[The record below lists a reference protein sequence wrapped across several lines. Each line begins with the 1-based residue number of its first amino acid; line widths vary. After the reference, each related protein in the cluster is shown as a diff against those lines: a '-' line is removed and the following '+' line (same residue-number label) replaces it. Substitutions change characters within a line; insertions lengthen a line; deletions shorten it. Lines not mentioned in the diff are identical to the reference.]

1 MQTPIPITDSQ
12 ADTIRKLCNTQNISL
27 TELASRLN
35 TTPQN
40 LNNKLTLDN
49 FKLTELQ
56 KIANAL
62 DLSLNVQFENTE
74 K

>member
-1 MQTPIPITDSQ
+1 MQTPTPITDSQ
-12 ADTIRKLCNTQNISL
+12 AYTIRKLCNVQNISL

-35 TTPQN
+35 ITPQN